1 MKIIK
6 LITILVLI
14 SNNSYAANLL
24 SKNLQENTLQ
34 NREFYQLKT
43 YVLETEEQMQ
53 STDNYLK
60 NAYLPALKKMGIKE
74 IGVFK
79 TNLTLTDTIKKIV
92 VLIPFSSLQQLA
104 SLETTLAKDKTYL
117 AAATQYLNASYKKPA
132 YSRIESVILQAFAD
146 HPFLTKSTLD
156 TPRATRIYELR
167 SYESPTETYYKSKV
181 DMFNAGGEIELF
193 SQLNFN
199 AVFYG
204 EVLSGNHMPN
214 LMYMT
219 TFDNQK
225 SRDDHW
231 KAFVDSSTW
240 KTISAMEKYKN
251 TISHM
256 DIVFMHPTE
265 YSDY

>member
-1 MKIIK
+1 
-6 LITILVLI
+6 
-14 SNNSYAANLL
+14 
-24 SKNLQENTLQ
+24 
-34 NREFYQLKT
+34 
-43 YVLETEEQMQ
+43 MQ

-181 DMFNAGGEIELF
+181 DMFNVGGEMKLF
-193 SQLNFN
+193 SQLQFN

-204 EVLSGNHMPN
+204 KVISGDKMPN

-219 TFDNQK
+219 AFTNQE
-225 SRDDHW
+225 SRDAHW
-231 KAFVDSSTW
+231 KAFVESQAW
-240 KTISAMEKYKN
+240 KELSKVEKYQN
-251 TISHM
+251 TVSHI
-256 DIVFMHPTE
+256 DIVYMHPTE